1 MKSVK
6 TGLIAVRG
14 VIAINLALAFVKI
27 TTGVIGNSY
36 ALVADGIES
45 TTDVF
50 TSFIVWSGLRI
61 SAKPPDLNH
70 PYGHGKAES
79 LAGLIVSVFLIG
91 AAILISIQS
100 VREILTP
107 HQTPEW
113 YTLLVLAL
121 VVIIKETLYR
131 FMMRIGD
138 SLKSSALK
146 GDAWHHRSD
155 ALTSLAAF
163 LGIGIAL
170 VGGPGYEVAD
180 DWAALLACGII
191 LYNGVRLMR
200 PALDEVLDAAASDD
214 IEARVRSVANGV
226 KGVVTVEKC
235 RIRKSGVSYLADIHV
250 VVDGN
255 MSVRDGHQIAHVV
268 KDQLL
273 HSPLS
278 ISDATIH
285 IEPADQL
292 EL

>member
-1 MKSVK
+1 MKS
-6 TGLIAVRG
+6 GLIAVRG
-14 VIAINLALAFVKI
+14 AMAINLALAFVKI
-27 TTGVIGNSY
+27 TTGVIGNSH

-50 TSFIVWSGLRI
+50 TSLIVWSGLRL

-107 HQTPEW
+107 HQTPKW

-121 VVIIKETLYR
+121 VVIIKESLYR
-131 FMMRIGD
+131 FIVQIGD
-138 SLKSSALK
+138 SLESSALK

-191 LYNGVRLMR
+191 VYSGVRLMR
-200 PALDEVLDAAASDD
+200 PALDEVLDAAAPDD
-214 IEARVRSVANGV
+214 VEARVRSVANGV
-226 KGVVTVEKC
+226 KGVVAVEKC

-255 MSVRDGHQIAHVV
+255 MSVRDSHQIAHVV
-268 KDQLL
+268 KDHLL
-273 HSPLS
+273 QSPLS
-278 ISDATIH
+278 ISDAIIH
-285 IEPADQL
+285 IEPADQF

>member
-1 MKSVK
+1 M
-6 TGLIAVRG
+6 
-14 VIAINLALAFVKI
+14 AINLALAFVKI
-27 TTGVIGNSY
+27 TTGVIGNSH

-50 TSFIVWSGLRI
+50 TSLIVWSGLRI

-107 HQTPEW
+107 HQTPKW

-131 FMMRIGD
+131 YMMRIGD
-138 SLKSSALK
+138 ALESSALK

-155 ALTSLAAF
+155 AMTSLAAF

-191 LYNGVRLMR
+191 VYNGVRLMR
-200 PALDEVLDAAASDD
+200 PALDEVLDAAAPEDV
-214 IEARVRSVANGV
+214 EARVRSVANGV
-226 KGVVTVEKC
+226 KGVVAVEKC

-250 VVDGN
+250 AVDGN
-255 MSVRDGHQIAHVV
+255 MSVRDSHQIAHVV
-268 KDQLL
+268 KDHLL
-273 HSPLS
+273 QSPLS
-278 ISDATIH
+278 ISDAIIH
-285 IEPADQL
+285 IEPADQF

>member
-1 MKSVK
+1 M
-6 TGLIAVRG
+6 
-14 VIAINLALAFVKI
+14 AINLALAFVKI
-27 TTGVIGNSY
+27 TTGVIGSSY

-50 TSFIVWSGLRI
+50 TSLIVWSGLRI
-61 SAKPPDLNH
+61 SAIQPDSNN

-107 HQTPEW
+107 HQTPKW

-121 VVIIKETLYR
+121 VVIIKEALYR
-131 FMMRIGD
+131 YMMRIGD
-138 SLKSSALK
+138 ALESSALK

-155 ALTSLAAF
+155 AMTSLAAF

-191 LYNGVRLMR
+191 VYNGVRLMR
-200 PALDEVLDAAASDD
+200 PALDEVLDAAAPEDV
-214 IEARVRSVANGV
+214 EARVRSVANGV
-226 KGVVTVEKC
+226 KGVVAVEKC
-235 RIRKSGVSYLADIHV
+235 RIRKSGVSYLVDIHV

-268 KDQLL
+268 KDHLL
-273 HSPLS
+273 QSPLS
-278 ISDATIH
+278 ISDTIIH
-285 IEPADQL
+285 IEPADQF